1 MSLIRRY
8 LVLRKSDGA
17 WLVLLA
23 LMTVVLPMTTSND
36 YYLNLMV
43 LALLYAGLASAWNIV
58 GGIAGQFSLGHTAF
72 FGIGAYTS
80 TVLYNY
86 LGITPWLG
94 MVAGGLI
101 SVLLAVL
108 IAYPAFRMRGV
119 FFAMTTLAFGETVR
133 ILLIYSRKH
142 IELPYGLSINFEPGF
157 WNMVFAER
165 WAYAYLAGG
174 YLVLVLAA
182 AFVLSR
188 SYTGYYLRA
197 LRDSEEAA
205 DAAGVAVRPYK
216 LLAFVV
222 SAFLTSIGGTL
233 MAQYVMYIEPGT
245 VFTISF
251 SVDLALM
258 AILGGVG
265 TLAGPVIGALLALPL
280 REFLVEAFGNAGAG
294 THLIVYGLL
303 LVVIVVLLPEGLVG
317 GLAKLRRRRVAPP
330 SPQQPAQ
337 PAQAAAKEGLA

>member
-1 MSLIRRY
+1 MSLFKRY
-8 LVLRKSDGA
+8 LELRRGDGL
-17 WLVLLA
+17 WLLLLLLVVLLA
-23 LMTVVLPMTTSND
+23 PQATSND

-80 TVLYNY
+80 TLLFNY
-86 LGITPWLG
+86 AAVSPWFG
-94 MVAGGLI
+94 MLAGGAI
-101 SVLLAVL
+101 SVAFAVL

-142 IELPYGLSINFEPGF
+142 VDLPYGLSITFTPGF
-157 WNMVFAER
+157 SNMVFSER

-174 YLVLVLAA
+174 YLVAVLAV

-188 SYTGYYLRA
+188 SHAGYYLRA

-205 DAAGVAVRPYK
+205 DAAGVPVRSYK
-216 LLAFVV
+216 LIAFVT
-222 SAFLTSIGGTL
+222 SAFLTSVGGTL

-245 VFTISF
+245 VFTVAF

-258 AILGGVG
+258 TILGGVG

-280 REFLVEAFGNAGAG
+280 REFLVEALGQAGAG
-294 THLIVYGLL
+294 THLVVYGLL
-303 LVVIVVLLPEGLVG
+303 LVVIVVVLPHGVLG
-317 GLAKLRRRRVAPP
+317 GLRQLKQRFSRRPAPITREE
-330 SPQQPAQ
+330 PAR
-337 PAQAAAKEGLA
+337 

>member
-1 MSLIRRY
+1 MKLLTRY
-8 LVLRKSDGA
+8 LELRRPDA
-17 WLVLLA
+17 VWLLLLLTLVLLA
-23 LMTVVLPMTTSND
+23 PQATSND

-43 LALLYAGLASAWNIV
+43 LALLYAGLASAWNII

-80 TVLYNY
+80 TILFNY
-86 LGITPWLG
+86 AGVSPWFG
-94 MVAGGLI
+94 MLVGAAI
-101 SVLLAVL
+101 SVAFAVL

-142 IELPYGLSINFEPGF
+142 VDLPYGLSVAFTPG
-157 WNMVFAER
+157 WSNMVFAER
-165 WAYAYLAGG
+165 WAYAYLAGA
-174 YLVLVLAA
+174 YLLLVVAT

-205 DAAGVAVRPYK
+205 DAAGVPVRRYK
-216 LLAFVV
+216 LVAFVI

-245 VFTISF
+245 VFTVAL

-265 TLAGPVIGALLALPL
+265 TLAGPVIGALLAVPL
-280 REFLVEAFGNAGAG
+280 REFLVEAFGQAGAG
-294 THLIVYGLL
+294 THLVVYGLL
-303 LVVIVVLLPEGLVG
+303 LVVIVIVLPHGLVG
-317 GLAKLRRRRVAPP
+317 GMRQLHRRISGEP
-330 SPQQPAQ
+330 
-337 PAQAAAKEGLA
+337 AAARMREAAR

>member
-1 MSLIRRY
+1 MKLLTRY
-8 LVLRKSDGA
+8 LELRRSDGA
-17 WLVLLA
+17 WLLLLLA
-23 LMTVVLPMTTSND
+23 LLLLAPQATSND

-43 LALLYAGLASAWNIV
+43 LALLYAGLASAWNII

-80 TVLYNY
+80 TVLFNY
-86 LGITPWLG
+86 AGVSPWLG
-94 MVAGGLI
+94 MLAGAAI
-101 SVLLAVL
+101 SVALAVL

-142 IELPYGLSINFEPGF
+142 VDLPYGLSITFTPGW

-165 WAYAYLAGG
+165 WAYAYLAGA
-174 YLVLVLAA
+174 YLLLVLAA

-188 SYTGYYLRA
+188 SYAGYYLRA

-205 DAAGVAVRPYK
+205 DAAGVPVRGYK

-245 VFTISF
+245 VFTVAL

-265 TLAGPVIGALLALPL
+265 TLAGPVIGALLAVPL
-280 REFLVEAFGNAGAG
+280 REFLVEAFGQAGAG
-294 THLIVYGLL
+294 THLVVYGLL
-303 LVVIVVLLPEGLVG
+303 LVVIVVVLPNGLIG
-317 GLAKLRRRRVAPP
+317 GLRQLQQRFTRKPAPVGV
-330 SPQQPAQ
+330 QEPAQ
-337 PAQAAAKEGLA
+337 

>member
-1 MSLIRRY
+1 MSLFKRY
-8 LVLRKSDGA
+8 LELRRGDA
-17 WLVLLA
+17 TWLVLL
-23 LMTVVLPMTTSND
+23 LLLVLLAPQATSND

-80 TVLYNY
+80 TILFNY
-86 LGITPWLG
+86 AGLSPWLG
-94 MVAGGLI
+94 MLAGAAI
-101 SVLLAVL
+101 SVAFAVL

-142 IELPYGLSINFEPGF
+142 VQLPYGLSITFTPGLG
-157 WNMVFAER
+157 NMVFSER
-165 WAYAYLAGG
+165 SAYAYLAGG
-174 YLVLVLAA
+174 YLLLVLAV

-188 SYTGYYLRA
+188 SYAGYYLRA

-205 DAAGVAVRPYK
+205 DAAGVPVRRYK
-216 LLAFVV
+216 LIAFMA
-222 SAFLTSIGGTL
+222 SAFLTSVGGTL

-245 VFTISF
+245 VFTVAL

-258 AILGGVG
+258 TILGGVG
-265 TLAGPVIGALLALPL
+265 TLAGPVIGALLAVPL
-280 REFLVEAFGNAGAG
+280 REFLVEALGQAGAG
-294 THLIVYGLL
+294 THLVVYGLL
-303 LVVIVVLLPEGLVG
+303 LVVIVVALPHGLLG
-317 GLAKLRRRRVAPP
+317 GLRQLKQRFGRRPAPVTREE
-330 SPQQPAQ
+330 PAR
-337 PAQAAAKEGLA
+337 